1 MPRVNLPTYLQ
12 LLKPFIG
19 SWLINSCCF
28 HLRSIVST
36 QHPPSTPLFQ
46 ALYQRYPEVESDVQ
60 HSGAELFS
68 FLETHSTILQH
79 LEAEQRQQLFQQLHA
94 PVYAH
99 FKRLYGKHRLTDT
112 SRPLFIGLS
121 APQVSACITY
131 CSC

>member
-36 QHPPSTPLFQ
+36 QQAPLFQ

-60 HSGAELFS
+60 RSGAELFS
-68 FLETHSTILQH
+68 YLETHSTILQH

-99 FKRLYGKHRLTDT
+99 FKRLYGKHRLSDAH
-112 SRPLFIGLS
+112 RPMFIGLS
-121 APQVSACITY
+121 APQVSACIT
-131 CSC
+131 